1 MPTTSHPLLALSLTP
16 GLGPTLTGRLLDL
29 FGSPEAVLGASA
41 ADWGRV
47 KGIAADGRLRAAA
60 DEIIAGGAV
69 EQELD
74 LIAQAGA
81 QLIAL
86 GSPDYPRALAH
97 IPDPPPLLWVRGRM
111 LERDALALAIV
122 GSRRC
127 TAYGREQADRFAA
140 GLAVAGVTIVSG
152 GAYGIDGAA
161 HAAALRLSA
170 AGGRTL
176 AVIGSGLARPYPK
189 EHAPLFDKIVAEKA
203 GAVISELPM
212 TFPPSAENFPRRNR
226 ILSGLS
232 LGTLL
237 IEAADRSGALITA
250 RLCNDEHGR
259 ELMALP
265 GRVDSDA
272 SAGCHKA
279 IREGW
284 ATLVTSVPEVLA
296 QLGEAGQMLRV
307 AMGEVLPAQKGG
319 EAQTASL
326 FETLNENQKKVM
338 GVLDKPRTLDEVVT
352 ATGLPAHKVQVE
364 LTMLEI
370 RGAVKRS
377 GGRFER
383 KGG

>member
-1 MPTTSHPLLALSLTP
+1 MPPKSLLALVMTS
-16 GLGPTLTGRLLDL
+16 GLGPTLTQRLLTL
-29 FGSPEAVLGASA
+29 FGSADAALGASA

-47 KGIAADGRLRAAA
+47 RGIAADGRLRAGV
-60 DEIIAGGAV
+60 DEVLRSGDV
-69 EQELD
+69 ERELERVE
-74 LIAQAGA
+74 AAGA
-81 QLIAL
+81 HLLAL
-86 GSPDYPRALAH
+86 GDAGYPRALAH
-97 IPDPPPLLWVRGRM
+97 VPDAPPLLWVRGAFE
-111 LERDALALAIV
+111 ERDALALAIV

-161 HAAALRLSA
+161 HAAALRLRE
-170 AGGRTL
+170 AGARTI

-189 EHAPLFDKIVAEKA
+189 EHVPMFDRIVGEQA
-203 GAVISELPM
+203 GAVVSELPM
-212 TFPPSAENFPRRNR
+212 TAPPAAENFPRRNR
-226 ILSGLS
+226 IISGLA

-272 SAGCHKA
+272 SAGCHRA

-284 ATLVTSVPEVLA
+284 ATLVTSVPDVLA

-307 AMGEVLPAQKGG
+307 ATGEVRPEGPAVSLADGLSERQKRIV
-319 EAQTASL
+319 EA
-326 FETLNENQKKVM
+326 
-338 GVLDKPRTLDEVVT
+338 LDRPCTTDEL
-352 ATGLPAHKVQVE
+352 AARSGLPAHKVQVE

-370 RGAVKRS
+370 RGAVRRS

-383 KGG
+383 CAALACV

>member
-1 MPTTSHPLLALSLTP
+1 MSSNPLLALLLTP
-16 GLGPTLTGRLLDL
+16 GLGPTLTGRLLEL
-29 FGSPEAVLGASA
+29 FGSAEAALGASA

-47 KGIAADGRLRAAA
+47 RGISDDGRLRGAL
-60 DEIIAGGAV
+60 DEVLRLGAV
-69 EQELD
+69 ERELEQV
-74 LIAQAGA
+74 AAAGA

-86 GSPDYPRALAH
+86 GSGAYPKALAH
-97 IPDPPPLLWVRGRM
+97 IPDPPPLLWVRGEM

-161 HAAALRLSA
+161 HAAALRLA
-170 AGGRTL
+170 PAGARTL

-189 EHAPLFDKIVAEKA
+189 EHAPLFDRIVAEKA

-212 TFPPSAENFPRRNR
+212 TFPPAAENFPRRNR
-226 ILSGLS
+226 IISGLS

-237 IEAADRSGALITA
+237 IEAADKSGALITA

-307 AMGEVLPAQKGG
+307 AMGEVVPAQKGG
-319 EAQTASL
+319 EAQASSL
-326 FETLNENQKKVM
+326 FETLNENQKKIVAA
-338 GVLDKPRTLDEVVT
+338 LDRSRALDEVME

-383 KGG
+383 KGVEG

>member
-1 MPTTSHPLLALSLTP
+1 MPTARHPLLALLLTP
-16 GLGPTLTGRLLDL
+16 GLGPTLTGRLLGL
-29 FGSPEAVLGASA
+29 FGSPEAALGASA

-47 KGIAADGRLRAAA
+47 KGISDDGRLRTEL
-60 DEIIAGGAV
+60 DRVLQSKAV
-69 EQELD
+69 EGELE
-74 LIAQAGA
+74 LVERAGA

-111 LERDALALAIV
+111 IGRDALALAIV

-152 GAYGIDGAA
+152 GAYGIDHAA

-189 EHAPLFDKIVAEKA
+189 EHAPLFDKIVAENA

-226 ILSGLS
+226 IISGLA

-259 ELMALP
+259 ELLALP

-307 AMGEVLPAQKGG
+307 AMGEVVPGQKGG
-319 EAQTASL
+319 EAQTATL
-326 FETLNENQKKVM
+326 FEMLNENQKKIM
-338 GVLDKPRTLDEVVT
+338 AALEGSRTLDEVMA

>member
-1 MPTTSHPLLALSLTP
+1 MSLNTPFDARLALVLTP
-16 GLGPTLTGRLLDL
+16 GLGPTLTGRLLEL
-29 FGSPEAVLGASA
+29 FGSAEEALGASA

-47 KGIAADGRLRAAA
+47 RGIADDGRLLAAA
-60 DEIIAGGAV
+60 QDTLQGGAV
-69 EQELD
+69 AKELE
-74 LIAQAGA
+74 AVAASGAG
-81 QLIAL
+81 LIAL
-86 GSPDYPRALAH
+86 GSADYPKALSH
-97 IPDPPPLLWVRGRM
+97 IPDPPPMLWVRGDF
-111 LERDALALAIV
+111 EARDALAVAIV

-140 GLAVAGVTIVSG
+140 GLAVAGVTVVSG

-161 HAAALRLSA
+161 HAAVLRLA
-170 AGGRTL
+170 GAGGRTI

-189 EHAPLFDKIVAEKA
+189 EHAPMFDRIVAEGA
-203 GAVISELPM
+203 GAVVSELPM
-212 TFPPSAENFPRRNR
+212 TFPPAAENFPRRNR
-226 ILSGLS
+226 IISGLA

-259 ELMALP
+259 ELMAVP

-284 ATLVTSVPEVLA
+284 ATLVTSVSDVLS

-307 AMGEVLPAQKGG
+307 ATGEVAPSSPPLP
-319 EAQTASL
+319 SL
-326 FETLNENQKKVM
+326 FDGMNESQKQVVA
-338 GVLDKPRTLDEVVT
+338 VLTQPRSVDEL
-352 ATGLPAHKVQVE
+352 AALTGLPAHKVQVE

-370 RGAVKRS
+370 RGRVKRS
-377 GGRFER
+377 GGCFGL
-383 KGG
+383 KP

>member
-1 MPTTSHPLLALSLTP
+1 MPSTRHPLLALSLTP

-29 FGSPEAVLGASA
+29 LGSAEAVLGASA

-47 KGIAADGRLRAAA
+47 KGIAGDGRLRAALDQVLA
-60 DEIIAGGAV
+60 SDAV
-69 EQELD
+69 EREL
-74 LIAQAGA
+74 AAVAAHGA

-86 GSPDYPRALAH
+86 GDAAYPRALSH
-97 IPDPPPLLWVRGRM
+97 IPDPPPLLWMRGA
-111 LERDALALAIV
+111 LQERDALALAIV

-152 GAYGIDGAA
+152 GAYGIDAAA
-161 HAAALRLSA
+161 HGAALRMRP
-170 AGGRTL
+170 AGGRTV

-189 EHAPLFDKIVAEKA
+189 EYAPLFDKIVAEGA
-203 GAVISELPM
+203 GAVLSELPM

-226 ILSGLS
+226 ILSGMS

-284 ATLVTSVPEVLA
+284 ATLVTSVGEVLE
-296 QLGEAGQMLRV
+296 QLGEAGQMLKV
-307 AMGEVLPAQKGG
+307 ATGQADPAAKAGG
-319 EAQTASL
+319 APLFGSL
-326 FETLNENQKKVM
+326 NDPQRQIM
-338 GVLDKPRTLDEVVT
+338 GVLGEACSLDEVT
-352 ATGLPAHKVQVE
+352 ARTGLPVQNVQVE

-370 RGAVKRS
+370 RGVVKRS
-377 GGRFER
+377 GGKFQA
-383 KGG
+383 K